1 MKNIYKILYIVFFLA
16 LFFPKAIAEPTL
28 VRSKAV
34 ENVSG
39 FDTHALTFN
48 NDGTKMYTSSM
59 KASSTGDEV
68 YEYDLTTAYNIST
81 ATLRTSIDVGS
92 YTYPDENGDDQTSS
106 TPMHGAVQVV
116 FNNDG
121 TKMFIADHHK
131 TIIEWTLTTPYDID
145 TASTT
150 FPIGQ
155 DYSTNLQE
163 KRVLSV
169 AFNNDGT
176 KMFVAGNGKNNSNVG
191 EINEYTL
198 DTPFVIT
205 SGVTHI
211 NTVDLSSDHS
221 YIDGIVFNYD
231 GTKMYT
237 NASLEADN
245 KINQYE
251 LTTAFDLSTLSL
263 EGTLEL
269 SNYSGLG
276 NGRGTAFNSDGSKMF
291 VIDQD
296 GEVYEFDLTCNWS
309 IIDGACD
316 DPITTSDEGK
326 DILSSIESQTATAK
340 QIAIQASTP
349 VLNRMYWLRRHRN
362 NDQLSNQNI
371 RLNFSNSMMASLSNI
386 IPISN
391 KTNEVLDKLSDDWSF
406 WSEGSIS
413 IGRTGDTSTSS
424 SKKINTKGIT
434 LGMDKKISKNRLYG
448 YALRFG
454 NDDVDVG
461 TSGTNLDTESFSLS
475 VYGTFPHDDEKF
487 TEGIIGV
494 STLKT
499 DHVRKGGG
507 SIRTGER
514 DGAQIFGSL
523 NYLTTYKKEDFNITP
538 NLRIDLSYTE
548 LSKYREKGPA
558 ALVYKA
564 QTIETGMI
572 STGFTIS
579 DILNYNSFTFKPNG
593 GLEIG
598 VDFSPSSDAT
608 YRYLSETTEYTKS
621 IDQDSKNLRANIGFD
636 LITDNGFSVMT
647 IYERNQSDNAHSDTL
662 YLGFGYIRT
671 DDTEYAMT
679 LDNDKASL
687 SYKRD
692 LNGFDIRMSS
702 NYSLM
707 SQIPEY
713 GATLEIVNTF

>member
-1 MKNIYKILYIVFFLA
+1 MQ
-16 LFFPKAIAEPTL
+16 
-28 VRSKAV
+28 SKSLDNAFYLGL
-34 ENVSG
+34 N
-39 FDTHALTFN
+39 FN
-48 NDGTKMYTSSM
+48 NDGTKMYTVNGGGGTSD
-59 KASSTGDEV
+59 AV
-68 YEYDLTTAYNIST
+68 IEYILTTPYDIST
-81 ATLRTSIDVGS
+81 AIVNNTKGVSRG
-92 YTYPDENGDDQTSS
+92 GDTQAT
-106 TPMHGAVQVV
+106 QVV

-121 TKMFIADHHK
+121 TKMFIVNHAGRKSVD
-131 TIIEWTLTTPYDID
+131 EYLLS
-145 TASTT
+145 TAFDVSTAT
-150 FPIGQ
+150 FDSEISIAG
-155 DYSTNLQE
+155 QE
-163 KRVLSV
+163 KRANSI

-176 KMFVAGNGKNNSNVG
+176 RMFVAGVGNNSQVR
-191 EINEYTL
+191 IHEYSLSTG
-198 DTPFVIT
+198 F
-205 SGVTHI
+205 
-211 NTVDLSSDHS
+211 DLSSTVTHLNTEDLISFQSH
-221 YIDGIVFNYD
+221 IDGVTFNYD

-237 NASLEADN
+237 ITSMAKDGDPAAAQDLMYQF
-245 KINQYE
+245 K
-251 LTTAFDLSTLSL
+251 LTTPYDVSTLSL
-263 EGTLEL
+263 EGTYTVSSVSVSSREVVF
-269 SNYSGLG
+269 SN
-276 NGRGTAFNSDGSKMF
+276 DGSKMF
-291 VIDQD
+291 IIDD
-296 GEVYEFDLTCNWS
+296 KPDDNNNVHEFNLSCNWS
-309 IIDGACD
+309 IIDGACE
-316 DPITTSDEGK
+316 DPITTTDEGK

-340 QIAIQASTP
+340 QIAIHASTP

-371 RLNFSNSMMASLSNI
+371 RLNFSNSMVASLSNI

-406 WSEGSIS
+406 WSEGSVT
-413 IGRTGDTSTSS
+413 IGRTGDTSNSF

-499 DHVRKGGG
+499 DHIRKGGG
-507 SIRTGER
+507 STRTGER

-548 LSKYREKGPA
+548 LSKYREKGTA

-572 STGFTIS
+572 SAGFTIS
-579 DILNYNSFTFKPNG
+579 DILDYNSFTFKPNG
-593 GLEIG
+593 GLELG

-636 LITDNGFSVMT
+636 LVTDNGFSIMT

-662 YLGFGYIRT
+662 YLGFGYIPT
-671 DDTEYAMT
+671 DNIEYAMT

>member
-1 MKNIYKILYIVFFLA
+1 MQ
-16 LFFPKAIAEPTL
+16 
-28 VRSKAV
+28 SKSIDDQFYLGL
-34 ENVSG
+34 N
-39 FDTHALTFN
+39 FN
-48 NDGTKMYTSSM
+48 NDGTKMYTVNAG
-59 KASSTGDEV
+59 ASDAV
-68 YEYDLTTAYNIST
+68 IEYILTTPYDIST
-81 ATLRTSIDVGS
+81 ATVNNTKNVSRG
-92 YTYPDENGDDQTSS
+92 GDTQAT
-106 TPMHGAVQVV
+106 QVV

-121 TKMFIADHHK
+121 TKMFIVNHENPKRTVDYYS
-131 TIIEWTLTTPYDID
+131 LS
-145 TASTT
+145 TAFDVSTAT
-150 FPIGQ
+150 RDGEYSIAGQ
-155 DYSTNLQE
+155 ERRANSI
-163 KRVLSV
+163 

-176 KMFVAGNGKNNSNVG
+176 RMVVAGVGNNSQVR
-191 EINEYTL
+191 IHEYSLSTG
-198 DTPFVIT
+198 F
-205 SGVTHI
+205 
-211 NTVDLSSDHS
+211 DLSSTVTHLNTEDLISFQSH
-221 YIDGIVFNYD
+221 IDGVTFNYD

-237 NASLEADN
+237 ITSMAKDGDPAAAQDLMYQF
-245 KINQYE
+245 K
-251 LTTAFDLSTLSL
+251 LTTPYDVSTLSL
-263 EGTLEL
+263 EGTYTVSSVSVSSREVVF
-269 SNYSGLG
+269 SN
-276 NGRGTAFNSDGSKMF
+276 DGSKMF
-291 VIDQD
+291 IIDD
-296 GEVYEFDLTCNWS
+296 DPDNNNNVHEFNLSCNWS
-309 IIDGACD
+309 VIDGACE
-316 DPITTSDEGK
+316 DPITTTDEGK

-371 RLNFSNSMMASLSNI
+371 RLNFSNSMVASLSNI

-406 WSEGSIS
+406 WSEGSVS

-499 DHVRKGGG
+499 DHIRKGGG
-507 SIRTGER
+507 STRTGER

-572 STGFTIS
+572 SAGFTIS
-579 DILNYNSFTFKPNG
+579 DILDYNSFTFKPNG
-593 GLEIG
+593 GLELG

-636 LITDNGFSVMT
+636 LVTDNGFSIMT

-662 YLGFGYIRT
+662 YLGFGYIPT
-671 DDTEYAMT
+671 DDIEYAMT

-687 SYKRD
+687 K
-692 LNGFDIRMSS
+692 L
-702 NYSLM
+702 
-707 SQIPEY
+707 
-713 GATLEIVNTF
+713 

>member
-1 MKNIYKILYIVFFLA
+1 MKNIYKIHYIIFFLA
-16 LFFPKAIAEPTL
+16 LFFSKAMAEPTF
-28 VRSKAV
+28 VQSKSI
-34 ENVSG
+34 ETG
-39 FDTHALTFN
+39 TQELGLTFN
-48 NDGTKMYTSSM
+48 NDGTKMYTVRSGGTTD
-59 KASSTGDEV
+59 AV
-68 YEYDLTTAYNIST
+68 IEYILTSAYDIST
-81 ATLRTSIDVGS
+81 ATVNNTKVVHRS
-92 YTYPDENGDDQTSS
+92 GDAGNYLPS
-106 TPMHGAVQVV
+106 QVV

-121 TKMFIADHHK
+121 TKMFVVNHHGVK
-131 TIIEWTLTTPYDID
+131 TVDEYLLS
-145 TASTT
+145 TAFDVSTAT
-150 FPIGQ
+150 FDGEHNISG
-155 DYSTNLQE
+155 QE
-163 KRVLSV
+163 KRANSV

-176 KMFVAGNGKNNSNVG
+176 RMIVAGAGNMSQHR
-191 EINEYTL
+191 IHEYSL
-198 DTPFVIT
+198 AKPF
-205 SGVTHI
+205 
-211 NTVDLSSDHS
+211 DLSSTVTHLNTEDLS
-221 YIDGIVFNYD
+221 STYDYLDGVTFNYD

-237 NASLEADN
+237 IRGSEDDN
-245 KINQYE
+245 NISQFK
-251 LTTAFDLSTLSL
+251 LTTPYDVSTLSL
-263 EGTLEL
+263 EGTFDVSSVSADSREL
-269 SNYSGLG
+269 VFSN
-276 NGRGTAFNSDGSKMF
+276 DGSKMF
-291 VIDQD
+291 IIDD
-296 GEVYEFDLTCNWS
+296 SNNKVHEFNLSCNWS
-309 IIDGACD
+309 VIGGACD
-316 DPITTSDEGK
+316 DPITTSDGGK

-340 QIAIQASTP
+340 QIAIHATTP

-362 NDQLSNQNI
+362 SDQLSNQNI
-371 RLNFSNSMMASLSNI
+371 RLNFSNSMVASLSNI

-406 WSEGSIS
+406 WSEGSVS

-434 LGMDKKISKNRLYG
+434 LGMDRKISKNRLYG

-475 VYGTFPHDDEKF
+475 VYGTFPYDDEKF

-523 NYLTTYKKEDFNITP
+523 NYLTTYKKENLNITP

-558 ALVYKA
+558 SLVYKS

-572 STGFTIS
+572 SAGFTIS
-579 DILNYNSFTFKPNG
+579 DILDYNSFTFKPNG
-593 GLEIG
+593 GLELG

-636 LITDNGFSVMT
+636 LVTDNGFSIMT

-662 YLGFGYIRT
+662 YFGFGFIPT
-671 DDTEYAMT
+671 DDIEYAMT
-679 LDNDKASL
+679 LDNNKASL

>member
-1 MKNIYKILYIVFFLA
+1 MNKIIK
-16 LFFPKAIAEPTL
+16 LFYFTLIFTTSFYFKAIAEPTL

-34 ENVSG
+34 ENVTS
-39 FDTHALTFN
+39 DYQTMALTFN

-59 KASSTGDEV
+59 RAGATGDKV
-68 YEYDLTTAYNIST
+68 YEYDLTAAYNIST
-81 ATLRTSIDVGS
+81 ATLRTSLDVGT
-92 YTYPDENGDDQTSS
+92 YTGSLTEI
-106 TPMHGAVQVV
+106 HGAMQVV

-150 FPIGQ
+150 YKPGQ
-155 DYSTNLQE
+155 GYDTNLQE
-163 KRVLSV
+163 KRPTSV

-176 KMFVAGNGKNNSNVG
+176 KMFVTGNGNKDDTPG

-198 DTPFVIT
+198 DTPFVIET
-205 SGVTHI
+205 GVTHI
-211 NTVDLSSDHS
+211 NTKDLSSTIG

-231 GTKMYT
+231 GTKMYL
-237 NASLEADN
+237 SSGGESGGDN
-245 KINQYE
+245 TIRQYK
-251 LTTAFDLSTLSL
+251 LTTAFDIATLSL
-263 EGTLEL
+263 EGTLDL

-276 NGRGTAFNSDGSKMF
+276 SGRETAFNSDGSKMF
-291 VIDQD
+291 VIDVD
-296 GEVYEFDLTCNWS
+296 AEVYEFDLTCNWS
-309 IIDGACD
+309 VIDGACD
-316 DPITTSDEGK
+316 DPITTSDGGK

-349 VLNRMYWLRRHRN
+349 VLNRMYWLRRHRTS
-362 NDQLSNQNI
+362 DQLSNQNI
-371 RLNFSNSMMASLSNI
+371 KFNFPNKTIASLAKV
-386 IPISN
+386 IPISEKSN
-391 KTNEVLDKLSDDWSF
+391 NTLNKLSDSWSF
-406 WSEGSIS
+406 WSEGSVS
-413 IGRTGDTSTSS
+413 FGKTGDTSSSS

-434 LGMDKKISKNRLYG
+434 LGMDKKISKNKLYG

-475 VYGTFPHDDEKF
+475 LYGTFSHNDKKF
-487 TEGIIGV
+487 TEGILGI

-499 DHVRKGGG
+499 DHLRKGGG
-507 SIRTGER
+507 STRTGER

-572 STGFTIS
+572 SAGFTIS
-579 DILNYNSFTFKPNG
+579 DILNFNTFTFKPNG
-593 GLEIG
+593 GLELG
-598 VDFSPSSDAT
+598 VDFSPSSDAK

-621 IDQDSKNLRANIGFD
+621 IDQDSKNLIANIGFD
-636 LITDNGFSVMT
+636 LITDNGFSIMT

-662 YLGFGYIRT
+662 YIGFGYIPS
-671 DDTEYAMT
+671 DNNEYAMS

-687 SYKRD
+687 TYNKN
-692 LNGFDIRMSS
+692 LNGFDIRVNSNYNLMSS
-702 NYSLM
+702 
-707 SQIPEY
+707 IPDY
-713 GATLEIVNTF
+713 GATIELVSTF

>member
-1 MKNIYKILYIVFFLA
+1 M
-16 LFFPKAIAEPTL
+16 
-28 VRSKAV
+28 
-34 ENVSG
+34 
-39 FDTHALTFN
+39 
-48 NDGTKMYTSSM
+48 
-59 KASSTGDEV
+59 
-68 YEYDLTTAYNIST
+68 
-81 ATLRTSIDVGS
+81 
-92 YTYPDENGDDQTSS
+92 
-106 TPMHGAVQVV
+106 QVV

-121 TKMFIADHHK
+121 TKMFIADHNRH
-131 TIIEWTLTTPYDID
+131 IIEWTLTTPYDID

-150 FPIGQ
+150 FNAGQ
-155 DYSTNLQE
+155 KFDTGGQE
-163 KRVLSV
+163 LRPTSV

-176 KMFVAGNGKNNSNVG
+176 KMYVAGNGKNNSNVG
-191 EINEYTL
+191 EVNEYTL

-211 NTVDLSSDHS
+211 NTEDLSSDHS

-237 NASLEADN
+237 TASLEADN
-245 KINQYE
+245 KINQYK
-251 LTTAFDLSTLSL
+251 LTTAFDTSTLSL
-263 EGTLEL
+263 EGTLNL

-276 NGRGTAFNSDGSKMF
+276 NARETAFNSDGSKMF
-291 VIDQD
+291 VVDED
-296 GEVYEFDLTCNWS
+296 EEVYEFDLSCNWS

-326 DILSSIESQTATAK
+326 DILSLIESQTATAK

-349 VLNRMYWLRRHRN
+349 VLNRMYWLRKHRN

-391 KTNEVLDKLSDDWSF
+391 KSNEVLDKLSGDWSF
-406 WSEGSIS
+406 WSEGSVS
-413 IGRTGDTSTSS
+413 IGRTGDTSNSS

-454 NDDVDVG
+454 NDEVDVG

-499 DHVRKGGG
+499 DHIRKGGG
-507 SIRTGER
+507 STRTGER

-572 STGFTIS
+572 SAGFTIS
-579 DILNYNSFTFKPNG
+579 DILNFNTFTFKPNG
-593 GLEIG
+593 GLELGI
-598 VDFSPSSDAT
+598 DFSPSSDAT

-636 LITDNGFSVMT
+636 ILTNDGFSVMT

-662 YLGFGYIRT
+662 YLGFGYIPT
-671 DDTEYAMT
+671 DNIEYAMT

-692 LNGFDIRMSS
+692 LNGFDIRISS
-702 NYSLM
+702 NYGLM

>member
-1 MKNIYKILYIVFFLA
+1 MKNIYKIHYIVFFLV
-16 LFFPKAIAEPTL
+16 LFFSKAIAEPTL

-34 ENVSG
+34 ENVTAD
-39 FDTHALTFN
+39 FLTMALTFN

-59 KASSTGDEV
+59 RAGATGDRL
-68 YEYDLTTAYNIST
+68 YEYDLSTAYNIST
-81 ATLRTSIDVGS
+81 ATLRTSINVG
-92 YTYPDENGDDQTSS
+92 TYSGSATGI
-106 TPMHGAVQVV
+106 HGAMQVV
-116 FNNDG
+116 FNNNG

-150 FPIGQ
+150 YNAGQ
-155 DYSTNLQE
+155 GYNTNPNN
-163 KRVLSV
+163 KRLTSV

-176 KMFVAGNGKNNSNVG
+176 KMFVTGNHKEENPQS
-191 EINEYTL
+191 IHEYTL
-198 DTPFVIT
+198 DTPFVIE
-205 SGVTHI
+205 SGVTH
-211 NTVDLSSDHS
+211 VQEVQPDDLQSD
-221 YIDGIVFNYD
+221 YVDGIVFNYD
-231 GTKMYT
+231 GTKMFIT
-237 NASLEADN
+237 SGGESGGDN
-245 KINQYE
+245 KIRQYK
-251 LTTAFDLSTLSL
+251 LTTAFSIATLSL
-263 EGTLEL
+263 EGTVEL
-269 SNYSGLG
+269 SNYNGLG
-276 NGRGTAFNSDGSKMF
+276 SGRETAFNSDGSKMF
-291 VIDQD
+291 VIDVD
-296 GEVYEFDLTCNWS
+296 AEVYEFDLTCNWS

-316 DPITTSDEGK
+316 DPITTSDGGK

-349 VLNRMYWLRRHRN
+349 VLNRMYWLRRHRA

-406 WSEGSIS
+406 WSEGSVS

-461 TSGTNLDTESFSLS
+461 TSGTNLDTKSFSLS
-475 VYGTFPHDDEKF
+475 VYGTFPHEDEKF
-487 TEGIIGV
+487 TEGILGI

-499 DHVRKGGG
+499 DHLRKGGG
-507 SIRTGER
+507 STRTGER

-523 NYLTTYKKEDFNITP
+523 NYFTTFKKEDLNITP

-558 ALVYKA
+558 ALFYKA

-572 STGFTIS
+572 STGFTLS
-579 DILNYNSFTFKPNG
+579 DVINFNTFTFKPNG
-593 GLEIG
+593 GLELG

-621 IDQDSKNLRANIGFD
+621 IGQDSKNLIANIGFD
-636 LITDNGFSVMT
+636 LVTDNGFSIMT

-662 YLGFGYIRT
+662 YLGFGYIPT
-671 DDTEYAMT
+671 DNIEYAMT

-687 SYKRD
+687 SYERD

-707 SQIPEY
+707 NQIPDY
-713 GATLEIVNTF
+713 GVTLEIVNTF

>member
-1 MKNIYKILYIVFFLA
+1 MNRAIKIFYLILLFLIT
-16 LFFPKAIAEPTL
+16 FHFKAIAEPTF
-28 VRSKAV
+28 VQSKSIASAFYLGL
-34 ENVSG
+34 N
-39 FDTHALTFN
+39 FN
-48 NDGTKMYTSSM
+48 NDGTKMYTVNAG
-59 KASSTGDEV
+59 ASDAV
-68 YEYDLTTAYNIST
+68 IEYILTTPYDIST
-81 ATLRTSIDVGS
+81 AIVNNTKGVSRGGS
-92 YTYPDENGDDQTSS
+92 TEAT
-106 TPMHGAVQVV
+106 QVV
-116 FNNDG
+116 FNKDG
-121 TKMFIADHHK
+121 TKMFIVNHAAPKK
-131 TIIEWTLTTPYDID
+131 TVDYYSLS
-145 TASTT
+145 TAFDVSTAT
-150 FPIGQ
+150 RDGEYSIAGQ
-155 DYSTNLQE
+155 EQRANSI
-163 KRVLSV
+163 

-176 KMFVAGNGKNNSNVG
+176 RMVVAGVG
-191 EINEYTL
+191 NDSQVRIHEYSLSTG
-198 DTPFVIT
+198 F
-205 SGVTHI
+205 
-211 NTVDLSSDHS
+211 DLSSTVTHLNTQDLISFQNH
-221 YIDGIVFNYD
+221 IDGVTFNYD

-237 NASLEADN
+237 ITHMNKDGTEAQDLM
-245 KINQYE
+245 NQFK
-251 LTTAFDLSTLSL
+251 LTTPYDVSTLSL
-263 EGTLEL
+263 EGTYTVSSVSGDSREVVF
-269 SNYSGLG
+269 SN
-276 NGRGTAFNSDGSKMF
+276 DGSKMF
-291 VIDQD
+291 IIDD
-296 GEVYEFDLTCNWS
+296 DNDKVHEFNLSCNWS
-309 IIDGACD
+309 VVDGACD
-316 DPITTSDEGK
+316 DPITTSDGGK

-371 RLNFSNSMMASLSNI
+371 RLNFSNSMVASLSNI

-391 KTNEVLDKLSDDWSF
+391 KTNEVLDRLSDDWSF

-507 SIRTGER
+507 STRTGER

-579 DILNYNSFTFKPNG
+579 DILDFNTFTFKPNG
-593 GLEIG
+593 GLELG

-608 YRYLSETTEYTKS
+608 YRYLSETTEYKKS

-636 LITDNGFSVMT
+636 LVTDNGFSIMT
-647 IYERNQSDNAHSDTL
+647 IYERNQSDNSHSDTL
-662 YLGFGYIRT
+662 YLGFGYIRS
-671 DDTEYAMT
+671 DNDEYAMS

-687 SYKRD
+687 TYNKN
-692 LNGFDIRMSS
+692 LNGFDIRLNSNYNLMSS
-702 NYSLM
+702 
-707 SQIPEY
+707 IPDY
-713 GATLEIVNTF
+713 GATIELVSTF

>member
-1 MKNIYKILYIVFFLA
+1 MKNIYKIHHIVIFLA
-16 LFFPKAIAEPTL
+16 LFFSKAIAEPTF
-28 VRSKAV
+28 VQSKSIETAD
-34 ENVSG
+34 NYYG
-39 FDTHALTFN
+39 FTFN
-48 NDGTKMYTSSM
+48 NDGTKMYALKSANTNSVVIEFILS
-59 KASSTGDEV
+59 
-68 YEYDLTTAYNIST
+68 TAYDIST
-81 ATLRTSIDVGS
+81 ATENQTKNIYVDGS
-92 YTYPDENGDDQTSS
+92 LIAT
-106 TPMHGAVQVV
+106 QVV

-121 TKMFIADHHK
+121 TKMFIVNHGNQKEIDY
-131 TIIEWTLTTPYDID
+131 WSLTTAFDIS
-145 TASTT
+145 TATHDGAFS
-150 FPIGQ
+150 ISGQ
-155 DYSTNLQE
+155 EARAN
-163 KRVLSV
+163 SV

-176 KMFVAGNGKNNSNVG
+176 RMFVVGAGNMSQHR
-191 EINEYTL
+191 IHEYSL
-198 DTPFVIT
+198 DTPY
-205 SGVTHI
+205 
-211 NTVDLSSDHS
+211 DLSSTVTHLNTEDLSSSHN
-221 YIDGIVFNYD
+221 YLDGITFNYN
-231 GTKMYT
+231 GTKMFI
-237 NASLEADN
+237 
-245 KINQYE
+245 INSNQDRISQFK
-251 LTTAFDLSTLSL
+251 LTTPYDASTLSL
-263 EGTLEL
+263 EGNFDVSSHDIQPREMAF
-269 SNYSGLG
+269 SN
-276 NGRGTAFNSDGSKMF
+276 DGSKMF
-291 VIDQD
+291 FIGDKNDKVF
-296 GEVYEFDLTCNWS
+296 EFNLSCNWS
-309 IIDGACD
+309 VIDGACD
-316 DPITTSDEGK
+316 DPITTSDGGK

-362 NDQLSNQNI
+362 NDQLSDQNI
-371 RLNFSNSMMASLSNI
+371 RLNFSNSMVASLSNI
-386 IPISN
+386 VPISN

-406 WSEGSIS
+406 WSEGSVS

-461 TSGTNLDTESFSLS
+461 KSGTNLDTKSLSLS

-507 SIRTGER
+507 STRTGER

-548 LSKYREKGPA
+548 LSKYRENGPA

-572 STGFTIS
+572 SAGFTIS
-579 DILNYNSFTFKPNG
+579 DILDYNSFTFKPNG
-593 GLEIG
+593 GLELG

-636 LITDNGFSVMT
+636 LLTDNGFSIMS
-647 IYERNQSDNAHSDTL
+647 IYERNQSDNSHSDTL
-662 YLGFGYIRT
+662 YLGFGYVPT
-671 DDTEYAMT
+671 DNIEYAMT